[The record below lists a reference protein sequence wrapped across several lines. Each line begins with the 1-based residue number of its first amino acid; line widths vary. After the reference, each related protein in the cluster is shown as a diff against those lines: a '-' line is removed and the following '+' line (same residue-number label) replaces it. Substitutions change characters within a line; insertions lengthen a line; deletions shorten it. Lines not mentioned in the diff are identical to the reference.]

1 MNKIKFAFSTNA
13 YRNFT
18 IEESIDSI
26 HKAGYDAVE
35 IMCDTPH
42 AFPPIP
48 VEKIN
53 SINNLLQNNSMTI
66 SNLNGFMMKAI
77 EDFHHPSWIEPSENY
92 RKKRVEHTKNCL
104 ELASLLGAKT
114 VSTEPGGPKTTQTS
128 EKELELFK
136 QGIIEVLPLAEEL
149 KVHLL
154 IEPEPELLIENSKQ
168 FLNFIEKFESKF
180 LGLNFDIGHFF
191 CVNEDPAKLIHDLQ
205 PYIHHIHLED
215 ISASRKHF
223 HLIPGHGT
231 IDFQSIFQSLYD
243 VNYDGYVT
251 VELYPYQENPEQT
264 AIESIKFL
272 NPMRNHA

>member
-18 IEESIDSI
+18 VEDSIDSI

-35 IMCDTPH
+35 IMCDVPH

-48 VEKIN
+48 IEKIN
-53 SINNLLQNNSMTI
+53 SINNSLQKNSMKI

-77 EDFHHPSWIEPSENY
+77 EDFHHPSWIESSNDY
-92 RKKRVEHTKNCL
+92 RKKRIEHTKNCL
-104 ELASLLGAKT
+104 KLASLLGVKT
-114 VSTEPGGPKTTQTS
+114 VSTEPGGPKTIQTTK
-128 EKELELFK
+128 KELELFE
-136 QGIIEVLPLAEEL
+136 QGLIEVLPLAEEL

-154 IEPEPELLIENSKQ
+154 IEPEPELLIQNSNQ

-205 PYIHHIHLED
+205 SYIHHIHLED
-215 ISASRKHF
+215 ISALRKHF
-223 HLIPGHGT
+223 HLIPGHGI
-231 IDFQSIFQSLYD
+231 IDFPSIFQSLCD
-243 VNYDGYVT
+243 INYDGYVT
-251 VELYPYQENPEQT
+251 VELYPYQDNPEQA
-264 AIESIKFL
+264 AIESLKFL
-272 NPMRNHA
+272 NSVRKYA